1 MNSSSF
7 FAKILLFGEY
17 GIIKNSKG
25 ISIPFNNYSGSL
37 EIDKSSN
44 ENIKLSNK
52 QIKSFY
58 DFLKLKFDKDEFN
71 FKTFKSDIDDGLY
84 FKSSIPLG
92 YGVGSSGALV
102 AAIYD
107 KYFLKKIKREK
118 KIDTEN
124 IIVLKNIFSKMES
137 FFHGESSG
145 LDPVNSY
152 LSSPI
157 LIKSK
162 NDIETTSIPKQKENG
177 NKGFFLLD
185 SGVSSNTRILVNKF
199 LESIKNNEFEQL
211 FQNEFVEFTNSCVD
225 DFLNS
230 NFNSLE
236 KNIKKLSEFT
246 YYNLKNMIPNH
257 IESTWKEGL
266 KSKDYFLKLCGSGG
280 GGYVIGFSF
289 DLLKANNQLKDYN
302 FQVLISY

>member
-37 EIDKSSN
+37 KIDKSSN
-44 ENIKLSNK
+44 ENTKSSNK

-58 DFLKLKFDKDEFN
+58 DFLKLKFDNDEFN

-107 KYFLKKIKREK
+107 KYFLNKIKREK

-162 NDIETTSIPKQKENG
+162 NDIETTSIPKQIKNG

-185 SGVSSNTRILVNKF
+185 SGVSSNTRMLVNKF

-211 FQNEFVEFTNSCVD
+211 FQNEFVEFTNLCID

-230 NFNSLE
+230 KFISLQ
-236 KNIKKLSEFT
+236 KNIKKLSKFT
-246 YYNLKNMIPNH
+246 HDNFKDMIPKQFDS
-257 IESTWKEGL
+257 IWSKGL
-266 KSKDYFLKLCGSGG
+266 NSDDYFLKLCGSGG
-280 GGYVIGFSF
+280 GGFILGFSSN
-289 DLLKANNQLKDYN
+289 LAKSQELLKDYN
-302 FQVLISY
+302 FKVVLTY

>member
-37 EIDKSSN
+37 KINKSSN

-107 KYFLKKIKREK
+107 KYFLKKIKRKK

-280 GGYVIGFSF
+280 GGYIIGFSF

>member
-37 EIDKSSN
+37 KIDKPLNDKIKSSN
-44 ENIKLSNK
+44 E

-58 DFLKLKFDKDEFN
+58 DFLKLKFDNNEFN

-107 KYFLKKIKREK
+107 KYFLNKIKREK
-118 KIDTEN
+118 KIDVEK
-124 IIVLKNIFSKMES
+124 IIILKNIFSKMES

-145 LDPVNSY
+145 IDPINSY

-157 LIKSK
+157 LISSK
-162 NDIETTSIPKQKENG
+162 KEIVTTTIPEQIKNG
-177 NKGFFLLD
+177 NQGFFLVD
-185 SGVSSNTRILVNKF
+185 SRESSNTRILVDKF
-199 LESIKNNEFEQL
+199 LESIKDNYFEKL
-211 FQNEFVEFTNSCVD
+211 FKNEFVEFTNSCVD

-230 NFNSLE
+230 NFNSLQ
-236 KNIKKLSEFT
+236 KNFKKLSKFT
-246 YYNLKNMIPNH
+246 YDNFKIMIPKQFDS
-257 IESTWKEGL
+257 IWKEGL
-266 KSKDYFLKLCGSGG
+266 KTDDYFLKLCGSGG
-280 GGYVIGFSF
+280 GGFILGFSF
-289 DLLKANNQLKDYN
+289 DLLKANNQLKDHN
-302 FQVLISY
+302 FQVLLSY

>member
-37 EIDKSSN
+37 KIDKSSN

-280 GGYVIGFSF
+280 GGYIIGFSF

>member
-25 ISIPFNNYSGSL
+25 ISIPLNLYSGAL
-37 EIDKSSN
+37 EIDESLNDKIKSSN
-44 ENIKLSNK
+44 E

-58 DFLKLKFDKDEFN
+58 DFLKSKFGNDQFN

-84 FKSSIPLG
+84 FKSSIPFG

-102 AAIYD
+102 AAIYE
-107 KYFLKKIKREK
+107 KYFLKKIKIEK
-118 KIDTEN
+118 KIDAEK

-145 LDPVNSY
+145 FDPINSY
-152 LSSPI
+152 LSSSI

-162 NDIETTSIPKQKENG
+162 NEIVTTAIPKQIKNG
-177 NKGFFLLD
+177 NQGFFLID
-185 SGVSSNTRILVNKF
+185 SGESSNTRIFVEKF
-199 LESIKNNEFEQL
+199 IELMKDNEFEKI
-211 FQNEFVEFTNSCVD
+211 FQNEFIEFTNSCID

-230 NFNSLE
+230 NFNSLK
-236 KNIKKLSEFT
+236 KNIKKLSKFT
-246 YYNLKNMIPNH
+246 YDNFKDLIPKQFYL
-257 IESTWKEGL
+257 IWSEGL
-266 KSKDYFLKLCGSGG
+266 NSNDYYLKLCGSGG
-280 GGYVIGFSF
+280 GGFILGFSSNLAKSQE
-289 DLLKANNQLKDYN
+289 LLKEYN
-302 FQVLISY
+302 FKVVLTY

>member
-37 EIDKSSN
+37 KIDKSSN
-44 ENIKLSNK
+44 EDTKLSNK

-58 DFLKLKFDKDEFN
+58 DFLKLKFYNDEFN
-71 FKTFKSDIDDGLY
+71 FKTFKSEIDDGLY

-107 KYFLKKIKREK
+107 KYFLNKIKREE

>member
-37 EIDKSSN
+37 KIDKSSN

-185 SGVSSNTRILVNKF
+185 SGVSSNTRVLVNKF

-266 KSKDYFLKLCGSGG
+266 KSNDYFLKLCGSGG
-280 GGYVIGFSF
+280 GGYIIGFSF

>member
-37 EIDKSSN
+37 KIDKSSN

-118 KIDTEN
+118 NYI
-124 IIVLKNIFSKMES
+124 
-137 FFHGESSG
+137 
-145 LDPVNSY
+145 
-152 LSSPI
+152 
-157 LIKSK
+157 
-162 NDIETTSIPKQKENG
+162 QK
-177 NKGFFLLD
+177 
-185 SGVSSNTRILVNKF
+185 LV
-199 LESIKNNEFEQL
+199 
-211 FQNEFVEFTNSCVD
+211 
-225 DFLNS
+225 
-230 NFNSLE
+230 
-236 KNIKKLSEFT
+236 
-246 YYNLKNMIPNH
+246 Y
-257 IESTWKEGL
+257 
-266 KSKDYFLKLCGSGG
+266 
-280 GGYVIGFSF
+280 
-289 DLLKANNQLKDYN
+289 
-302 FQVLISY
+302 

>member
-37 EIDKSSN
+37 KIDKPLNDKIKSSN
-44 ENIKLSNK
+44 E

-58 DFLKLKFDKDEFN
+58 DFLKLKFDNNEFN

-102 AAIYD
+102 AAVYD
-107 KYFLKKIKREK
+107 NYSLKKIKIKK
-118 KIDTEN
+118 KIDTEK
-124 IIVLKNIFSKMES
+124 IIFLKNIFSKMES

-145 LDPVNSY
+145 LDPVSSY

-162 NDIETTSIPKQKENG
+162 KEIETISIPKQIKNG
-177 NKGFFLLD
+177 NQGFFLVD
-185 SGVSSNTRILVNKF
+185 TQESSNTRILVDKF
-199 LESIKNNEFEQL
+199 LESMKDNEFEKL
-211 FQNEFVEFTNSCVD
+211 FKNEFVEFSNSCID
-225 DFLNS
+225 DFLDS
-230 NFNSLE
+230 NFNSLQ
-236 KNIKKLSEFT
+236 KNIKKLSKFT
-246 YYNLKNMIPNH
+246 YDNFKDMIP
-257 IESTWKEGL
+257 KQFGL
-266 KSKDYFLKLCGSGG
+266 IWSKGLNSDDYFLKLCGSGG
-280 GGYVIGFSF
+280 GGFILGFS
-289 DLLKANNQLKDYN
+289 LNLVKSKEILKDYN
-302 FQVLISY
+302 FEVVLSY

>member
-1 MNSSSF
+1 MNSTSF

-37 EIDKSSN
+37 KIDKCSN
-44 ENIKLSNK
+44 EKIKLSNK
-52 QIKSFY
+52 KIKSFY
-58 DFLKLKFDKDEFN
+58 DFLKLKFDNDEFN

-102 AAIYD
+102 AAIYN
-107 KYFLKKIKREK
+107 KYFLNKIKREK
-118 KIDTEN
+118 KIDAEK
-124 IIVLKNIFSKMES
+124 IIILKNVFSKMES

-145 LDPVNSY
+145 IDPINSY
-152 LSSPI
+152 LSTPI
-157 LIKSK
+157 LIRSK
-162 NDIETTSIPKQKENG
+162 NKVETTSIPKQIKNG
-177 NKGFFLLD
+177 NKGFFLLN
-185 SGVSSNTRILVNKF
+185 SGVSSNTSILVNKF
-199 LESIKNNEFEQL
+199 LKSMELNKFEKL
-211 FQNEFVEFTNSCVD
+211 FQNEFVKFTNSCVD

-246 YYNLKNMIPNH
+246 YDNLKNMIPNH
-257 IESTWKEGL
+257 LESTWKEGL

-280 GGYVIGFSF
+280 GGYIIGFSF

-302 FQVLISY
+302 FQVLLRY

>member
-37 EIDKSSN
+37 KIDKSSN

-107 KYFLKKIKREK
+107 KYFLNKIKREK

-162 NDIETTSIPKQKENG
+162 NDIETTSIPKQIKNG

-185 SGVSSNTRILVNKF
+185 SGVSSNTRLLVNKF

-266 KSKDYFLKLCGSGG
+266 KSNDYFLKLCGSGG
-280 GGYVIGFSF
+280 GGYIIGFSF

>member
-37 EIDKSSN
+37 KIDKSSN

-185 SGVSSNTRILVNKF
+185 SGVSSNTRLLVNKF
-199 LESIKNNEFEQL
+199 LESIKNNEFEEL

-266 KSKDYFLKLCGSGG
+266 KSNDYFLKLCGSGG
-280 GGYVIGFSF
+280 GGYIIGFSF

>member
-37 EIDKSSN
+37 KIDKSSN

-177 NKGFFLLD
+177 NKGFFLID

-280 GGYVIGFSF
+280 GGYIIGFSF

>member
-25 ISIPFNNYSGSL
+25 ISIPFNLYSGSL
-37 EIDKSSN
+37 DIDKSLNEKIESSN
-44 ENIKLSNK
+44 E

-58 DFLKLKFDKDEFN
+58 DYLKLKFDNDEFN

-84 FKSSIPLG
+84 FKSSIPIG

-102 AAIYD
+102 AAVYD
-107 KYFLKKIKREK
+107 KYSLKKIKIEK
-118 KIDTEN
+118 KIDAEK
-124 IIVLKNIFSKMES
+124 IIALKNIFSKMES

-162 NDIETTSIPKQKENG
+162 KEIETISIPKQIKNG
-177 NKGFFLLD
+177 NQGFFLVD
-185 SGVSSNTRILVNKF
+185 TRESSNTRILVDKF
-199 LESIKNNEFEQL
+199 LESMKDNEFEKL
-211 FQNEFVEFTNSCVD
+211 FKNEFVEFSNSCID
-225 DFLNS
+225 DFLDS
-230 NFNSLE
+230 NFNSLQ
-236 KNIKKLSEFT
+236 KNIKKLSKFT
-246 YYNLKNMIPNH
+246 YDNFKAMIPEQFDS
-257 IESTWKEGL
+257 IWPKGL
-266 KSKDYFLKLCGSGG
+266 KTDDYFLKLCGSGG
-280 GGYVIGFSF
+280 GGFILGFS
-289 DLLKANNQLKDYN
+289 LNLVKSKEILKDYN
-302 FQVLISY
+302 FEVVLSY

>member
-37 EIDKSSN
+37 KIDKSSN

-257 IESTWKEGL
+257 IESTWREGL

>member
-37 EIDKSSN
+37 KIDKSSN

-185 SGVSSNTRILVNKF
+185 SGVSSNTRMLVNKF

-266 KSKDYFLKLCGSGG
+266 KSNDYFLKLCGSGG
-280 GGYVIGFSF
+280 GGYIIGFSF

>member
-25 ISIPFNNYSGSL
+25 ISIPFNLYSGSL
-37 EIDKSSN
+37 DIDKSLNKKIKSSN
-44 ENIKLSNK
+44 E

-58 DFLKLKFDKDEFN
+58 DYLKLKFDNDEFN

-84 FKSSIPLG
+84 FKSSIPIG

-102 AAIYD
+102 AAVYD
-107 KYFLKKIKREK
+107 KYSLKKIKIEK
-118 KIDTEN
+118 KINAEK

-145 LDPVNSY
+145 LDPLNSY

-162 NDIETTSIPKQKENG
+162 KEIETISIPKQIKNG
-177 NKGFFLLD
+177 NHGFFLVD
-185 SGVSSNTRILVNKF
+185 ARGSSNTRILVDKF
-199 LESIKNNEFEQL
+199 LESMKDNEFEKL
-211 FQNEFVEFTNSCVD
+211 FKNEFVEYSNSCID
-225 DFLNS
+225 DFLDS
-230 NFNSLE
+230 NFNSLQ
-236 KNIKKLSEFT
+236 KNIKKLSKFT
-246 YYNLKNMIPNH
+246 YDNFKAMIPEQFDS
-257 IESTWKEGL
+257 IWLKGL
-266 KSKDYFLKLCGSGG
+266 KTDDYFLKLCGSGG
-280 GGYVIGFSF
+280 GGFILGFS
-289 DLLKANNQLKDYN
+289 LNLVKSKELLKDYN
-302 FQVLISY
+302 FKVVLSY

>member
-37 EIDKSSN
+37 KIDKSSN

-266 KSKDYFLKLCGSGG
+266 KSNDYFLKLCGSGG
-280 GGYVIGFSF
+280 GGYIIGFSF

>member
-37 EIDKSSN
+37 KIDKSSN

>member
-37 EIDKSSN
+37 KIDKSSN

-162 NDIETTSIPKQKENG
+162 NDIETTSIPKQKENV

-185 SGVSSNTRILVNKF
+185 SGVSSNTRVLVNKF

-280 GGYVIGFSF
+280 GGYIIGFSF
-289 DLLKANNQLKDYN
+289 DLLKANNQLKGYN

>member
-25 ISIPFNNYSGSL
+25 ISIPFNLYSGSL
-37 EIDKSSN
+37 DIDKSLNEKIESSN
-44 ENIKLSNK
+44 E

-58 DFLKLKFDKDEFN
+58 DYLKLKFDNHEFN

-84 FKSSIPLG
+84 FKSSIPIG

-102 AAIYD
+102 AAVYD
-107 KYFLKKIKREK
+107 KYSLKKIKIEK
-118 KIDTEN
+118 KIDVKK

-145 LDPVNSY
+145 LDPLNSY

-162 NDIETTSIPKQKENG
+162 KEIETISIPKRIKNG
-177 NKGFFLLD
+177 NQGFFLVD
-185 SGVSSNTRILVNKF
+185 TRESSNTRILVDKF
-199 LESIKNNEFEQL
+199 LESMKDNEFEKL
-211 FQNEFVEFTNSCVD
+211 FKNEFVEFSNSCID
-225 DFLNS
+225 DFLDS
-230 NFNSLE
+230 NFNSLQ
-236 KNIKKLSEFT
+236 KNIKKLSKFT
-246 YYNLKNMIPNH
+246 YDNFKAMIPEKFDS
-257 IESTWKEGL
+257 IWLKGL
-266 KSKDYFLKLCGSGG
+266 KTDDYFLKLCGSGG
-280 GGYVIGFSF
+280 GGFILGFS
-289 DLLKANNQLKDYN
+289 LNLVKSKEILKDYN
-302 FQVLISY
+302 FEVVLSY